1 MAPGFLERADAF
13 RKRDAEADSNG
24 KLRDAAGPPE
34 EGGEIVGQGVLRA
47 GDAGSGNEIEK
58 TRGARGDF
66 REALVRGS
74 RRAKEDAVEM
84 VRGKNA
90 AIVFGFFGSE
100 IGGENAVGASRRES
114 KHVFQGRVEGRIAG
128 DDVGDDVELAGGAQ
142 FCEASGNAGRVG
154 RYGSH
159 RFLGNKL

>member
-100 IGGENAVGASRRES
+100 IGGENAVGAGRRG
-114 KHVFQGRVEGRIAG
+114 GRCEFFEAHLQDGIVVAEEDERDLRG
-128 DDVGDDVELAGGAQ
+128 LADAAN
-142 FCEASGNAGRVG
+142 EIKNAR
-154 RYGSH
+154 
-159 RFLGNKL
+159 